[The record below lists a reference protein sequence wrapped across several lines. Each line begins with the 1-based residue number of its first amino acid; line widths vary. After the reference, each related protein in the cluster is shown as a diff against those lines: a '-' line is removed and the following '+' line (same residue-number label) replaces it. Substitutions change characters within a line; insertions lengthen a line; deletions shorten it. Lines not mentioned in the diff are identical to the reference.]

1 MSVPGRAQ
9 RVVIAH
15 LFPDL
20 LNLYGDRGNVEAL
33 VRRAQWRGIAAE
45 VRGVSGRDG
54 ALLDDADVIFV
65 GGGADRDQAA
75 VAATIAPLAEPLA
88 AAIARGAALLAVCA
102 GYQNLGHAYRSPLI
116 GEIRGPGILD
126 VETNAPVDA
135 VRLVGGVVI
144 ELTAGSPAIEAG
156 AASAAAAGVPDGSRF
171 LVGFE
176 NHSGRT
182 TLGPSMRPL
191 GRVVVGSGNDAAS
204 RDEGAIAMPGDGG
217 IAGLRIGTYLH
228 GPLLPR
234 NPHLADVL
242 LAAGMSRGGTRPA
255 PDLAPLPDTREWL
268 AHAAFE
274 ADWRER
280 KPGTTRRSGLGRAI
294 GRIQSLVGF

>member
-1 MSVPGRAQ
+1 MTGS

-20 LNLYGDRGNVEAL
+20 LNLYGDRGNVETL
-33 VRRAQWRGIAAE
+33 VRRATWRGIVAE
-45 VRGVSGRDG
+45 VRAVGGRDG
-54 ALLDDADVIFV
+54 ALLADADVIFI

-88 AAIARGAALLAVCA
+88 AALARGAALLAVCA

-116 GEIRGPGILD
+116 GEIRGPGLLD
-126 VETNAPVDA
+126 VETNAPADA
-135 VRLVGGVVI
+135 ERLVGGVIV
-144 ELTAGSPAIEAG
+144 ELAADSPVVGAGT
-156 AASAAAAGVPDGSRF
+156 ASAAAVGSAGAARL

-204 RDEGAIAMPGDGG
+204 RDEGAIALPGDGG
-217 IAGLRIGTYLH
+217 VAGLRIGTYLH

-234 NPHLADVL
+234 NPHLADFL
-242 LAAGMSRGGTRPA
+242 LAAGMSRGGTRPVPA
-255 PDLAPLPDTREWL
+255 LAPLPDRREWL
-268 AHAAFE
+268 AHDAFE
-274 ADWRER
+274 ADWRAKR
-280 KPGTTRRSGLGRAI
+280 PATRRRSPVGRAVD
-294 GRIQSLVGF
+294 RLQSLVGF